1 MDANHVSENT
11 LHSAT
16 EITSVRRLTEWHSS
30 FTFFVYEEVA
40 HNFHH
45 SVAEVYPVSL

>member
-11 LHSAT
+11 LHSAI
-16 EITSVRRLTEWHSS
+16 EITSVRRLTEWHS
-30 FTFFVYEEVA
+30 FFVYEEVA